1 MSLMFIFFIIYTS
14 YILLLRVYIVC
25 TPVYACLCLCVCV
38 CARACVCV
46 CAYLFECIVIFCTV
60 IIDSVTSSSFLYC
73 VIYVSIR
80 VSARTRMCGCFSFLR
95 P

>member
-1 MSLMFIFFIIYTS
+1 MLCVRLFMRVVCVSMFM
-14 YILLLRVYIVC
+14 
-25 TPVYACLCLCVCV
+25 CVCV
-38 CARACVCV
+38 RV

-80 VSARTRMCGCFSFLR
+80 VSARTRMCGCFSLLR

>member
-1 MSLMFIFFIIYTS
+1 M
-14 YILLLRVYIVC
+14 R
-25 TPVYACLCLCVCV
+25 VCV
-38 CARACVCV
+38 YVYVRVCV
-46 CAYLFECIVIFCTV
+46 SVCMCAYLFECIVILCTV

-80 VSARTRMCGCFSFLR
+80 VSARTRMCGCFSLLR